1 MTVLPF
7 LFLFRV
13 LLSVFGH
20 SMCTRVI
27 CFEFSVPGRL
37 RRTERKKRR
46 RRQRKDGGW
55 VEQRKEKMR
64 HDDELIC

>member
-27 CFEFSVPGRL
+27 CFEISVPGQL
-37 RRTERKKRR
+37 RCTERKKRR
-46 RRQRKDGGW
+46 RERKDGGW